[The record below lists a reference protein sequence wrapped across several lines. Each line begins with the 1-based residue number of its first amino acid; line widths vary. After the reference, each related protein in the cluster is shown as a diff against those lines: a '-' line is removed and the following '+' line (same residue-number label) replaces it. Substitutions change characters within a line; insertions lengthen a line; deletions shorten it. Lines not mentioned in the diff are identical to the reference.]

1 MSGGGFVLV
10 CYKTVSVRCKLCVEP
25 VPRTTYLFFNQM
37 RYAVQTTINTS
48 VTFEGKGLHLG
59 EAACAVVHPAAADH
73 GIVFRRTD
81 LPAPTADVP
90 ALWDRVIVSPLNTRI
105 ENAAGVSV
113 STIEHIMAALAG
125 CGIHNALI
133 EVQGPEVPIL
143 DGSAAPFVKGLL
155 QVGVKH
161 LAGPLRVIEVVKS
174 VAVSVGDA
182 SARLDPADT
191 LHIDFEIEFTDR
203 AIGHQEKTLNMSNGA
218 FVRELC
224 DSRTFCRS
232 SDVEAMHAQGLALG
246 GTLENA
252 VVVDGAE
259 VLSPGGLRHS
269 DEAVRHKMLDALG
282 DLYTAGAPIL
292 GRYTGQRAGHAVTN
306 ALLCAL
312 FDDPSLWR
320 WADADAATAAR
331 LPGVGVRQS
340 DLREVA

>member
-1 MSGGGFVLV
+1 M
-10 CYKTVSVRCKLCVEP
+10 
-25 VPRTTYLFFNQM
+25 
-37 RYAVQTTINTS
+37 QTTIDS
-48 VTFEGKGLHLG
+48 YVAFEGKGLHLG
-59 EAACAVVHPAAADH
+59 EAACAIVRPAPAGH

-81 LPAPTADVP
+81 VDADLADIP
-90 ALWDRVIVSPLNTRI
+90 ALWNKVIVSPLNTRI
-105 ENAAGVSV
+105 ENDAGVSV

-133 EVQGPEVPIL
+133 EVSGPEVPIL
-143 DGSAAPFVKGLL
+143 DGSAAQFVEGFLR
-155 QVGVKH
+155 VGVKH
-161 LAGPLRVIEVVKS
+161 LSAPLRVIEILKP
-174 VAVSVGDA
+174 VSVTVGEA

-191 LHIDFEIEFTDR
+191 LHIDFEIDFADR

-232 SDVEAMHAQGLALG
+232 SDVDAMHAQGLALG

-259 VLSPGGLRHS
+259 VLSPGGLRHK

-312 FDDPSLWR
+312 FDDPTAWR
-320 WADADAATAAR
+320 WATADAATAAR
-331 LPGVGVRQS
+331 LPGVGLRKS